1 MILPRCVYCILEDCE
16 VVTAALYFFFYTHF
30 IAVFFFPPIL
40 GIMYATFFCLYIVP
54 FYLFFL
60 SFILLIFLS
69 FSLLIFLSFFL
80 SYSLSFLLTHFFS
93 FLLTDF
99 LSFSLSYFF
108 LYLILYRHFEQ
119 LFSLIKVIYYPG
131 MQFSLD
137 FLLSNGILGHK
148 DSVAELS
155 STASGEARLEDS
167 LEKIKS
173 VRSILERG
181 SGG

>member
-16 VVTAALYFFFYTHF
+16 VVTAARYFFFYTHF

-40 GIMYATFFCLYIVP
+40 RIMYATFFCLYIVP
-54 FYLFFL
+54 FYLFPISSFL
-60 SFILLIFLS
+60 SSFLT
-69 FSLLIFLSFFL
+69 LSL
-80 SYSLSFLLTHFFS
+80 SYSLSFS
-93 FLLTDF
+93 LTDF
-99 LSFSLSYFF
+99 LSFSLSHFF
-108 LYLILYRHFEQ
+108 LYLILYRHFEK

-131 MQFSLD
+131 IQFSLD

-155 STASGEARLEDS
+155 SSASGEARLEDS

>member
-1 MILPRCVYCILEDCE
+1 MCLLHSRRLWSSDSCTVFFLLYSLHCCLLFSSYFRDHVCYIFLPIHCSFLSFLPIFHSSYL
-16 VVTAALYFFFYTHF
+16 H
-30 IAVFFFPPIL
+30 FFFP
-40 GIMYATFFCLYIVP
+40 
-54 FYLFFL
+54 FFL
-60 SFILLIFLS
+60 TLS
-69 FSLLIFLSFFL
+69 L
-80 SYSLSFLLTHFFS
+80 
-93 FLLTDF
+93 
-99 LSFSLSYFF
+99 SLSYFF
-108 LYLILYRHFEQ
+108 LYLILYRHFEK

-131 MQFSLD
+131 MQFSFD

-155 STASGEARLEDS
+155 SSASGEARLEDS

>member
-1 MILPRCVYCILEDCE
+1 MILPRCVYCILEDGE
-16 VVTAALYFFFYTHF
+16 VVTAALYFFLCSHF

-40 GIMYATFFCLYIVP
+40 RIMYATFFCLYIVP
-54 FYLFFL
+54 FYLFPISFFL
-60 SFILLIFLS
+60 PSFL
-69 FSLLIFLSFFL
+69 FSFL
-80 SYSLSFLLTHFFS
+80 SYSLSFLLS
-93 FLLTDF
+93 LFLTYW
-99 LSFSLSYFF
+99 LSFSLSHFF
-108 LYLILYRHFEQ
+108 LYLILYRHFEK

-131 MQFSLD
+131 IQFSLD